1 MTPTPDPP
9 KPNKEAP
16 SQEVRRICSE
26 ELFRGEKWIV
36 ITHAGTEYRLI
47 KTRNDKLMLQK

>member
-1 MTPTPDPP
+1 MPDPP
-9 KPNKEAP
+9 ANSSSEKSHSE
-16 SQEVRRICSE
+16 EIRRIRSE
-26 ELFRGEKWIV
+26 DLFQGGRILV

>member
-1 MTPTPDPP
+1 MSDPAAKPPSNHDQPD
-9 KPNKEAP
+9 EI
-16 SQEVRRICSE
+16 RRIRSD
-26 ELFRGEKWIV
+26 ELFQGGRILV